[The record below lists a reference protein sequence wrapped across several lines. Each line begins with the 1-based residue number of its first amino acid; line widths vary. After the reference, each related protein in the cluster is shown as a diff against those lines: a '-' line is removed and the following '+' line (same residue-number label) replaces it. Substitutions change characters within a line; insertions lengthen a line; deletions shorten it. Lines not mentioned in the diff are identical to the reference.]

1 MTTPLEI
8 VSEFCA
14 AFVEDGGRP
23 AIRRWFSPTTV
34 WDNVGISVTTGIDGA
49 IALIDELEKSMGIA
63 TVRIEMLAI
72 AADGNRVLTERLD
85 IFERADGSEI
95 GRTTLMGIYELD
107 GDNIAAW
114 RDYAHP
120 NAMSTA
126 AADGTEIQQ

>member
-1 MTTPLEI
+1 MATPIEI
-8 VSEFCA
+8 VSEFCN

-23 AIRRWFSPTTV
+23 AIRRWFTPQTV
-34 WDNVGISVTTGIDGA
+34 WNNVGIASTTGIEQA
-49 IALIDELEKSMGIA
+49 IGFIDELEKSMGIA
-63 TVRIEMLAI
+63 TVRVEMLAI

-107 GDNIAAW
+107 GDHIAAW

-126 AADGTEIQQ
+126 AAG

>member
-1 MTTPLEI
+1 MTTPVEI
-8 VSEFCA
+8 VTEFCA

-34 WDNVGISVTTGIDGA
+34 WNNVGIASTTGVEEAIDF
-49 IALIDELEKSMGIA
+49 IDELEKSMGIT

-72 AADGNRVLTERLD
+72 AAHGNQVLTERLD

-107 GDNIAAW
+107 GDRITSW

-120 NAMSTA
+120 NAMSIA
-126 AADGTEIQQ
+126 AAGE

>member
-1 MTTPLEI
+1 MTTPLEL

-14 AFVEDGGRP
+14 AFTEDGGRP
-23 AIRRWFSPTTV
+23 AIRRWFSQKTV
-34 WDNVGISVTTGIDGA
+34 WDNVGIASTTGIDEA
-49 IALIDELEKSMGIA
+49 IGFIDELEKSAGIA

-95 GRTTLMGIYELD
+95 GRTALMGIYELD
-107 GDNIAAW
+107 GEHIAAW

-120 NAMSTA
+120 NAMSIA
-126 AADGTEIQQ
+126 AADGTRSMQ